1 MDLRL
6 EDRRENAFCQVLASV
21 EAAEAQAQQPALMG
35 TLKQACHKAVSET
48 PLLLVSLA
56 AAALCVLLLVRPAF
70 VLKFEQDQR
79 RPWRGCTRVSWSSVV
94 VAVLL
99 VATAP
104 LLLRF
109 VMSRNAGAA

>member
-6 EDRRENAFCQVLASV
+6 DDRRGNAFSQVLASID
-21 EAAEAQAQQPALMG
+21 AAEAQQPAVIG
-35 TLKQACHKAVSET
+35 SFKQACHKAVSET
-48 PLLLVSLA
+48 PLLLISLA
-56 AAALCVLLLVRPAF
+56 VAALCLLLLVRPAF

-79 RPWRGCTRVSWSSVV
+79 RPWRGCTRVSWCSVV

-99 VATAP
+99 VALTP

-109 VMSRNAGAA
+109 VMSRSSP